1 MPRRTIPAPPRLH
14 DLHLPELADG
24 ASTTIHPYGSYEA
37 LAFTGDDLTGADL
50 SDIGFSDCSFTALNT
65 HELELTSARIAD
77 SQLSRLDIPTVA
89 AAYARFRNTV
99 LEHSRL
105 GVLQCI
111 EGTWD
116 AVHVRGA
123 KLGYLSLRG
132 ATVRDVLF
140 TDCVIGEL
148 DLTGARVERL
158 AFTDSEL
165 STLDVSGATLR
176 DVDLRRL
183 DLAEITGLSHLRGAT
198 IDHLQLQ
205 QLAPQLAAHL
215 GIDVE
220 D

>member
-1 MPRRTIPAPPRLH
+1 MPRRTTPTPPRLQ
-14 DLHLPELADG
+14 DILLPELDPG
-24 ASTTIHPYGSYEA
+24 AATVIHPHGTYEA
-37 LAFTGDDLTGADL
+37 LTFTGDDLTGVDL
-50 SDIGFSDCSFTALNT
+50 SDVGFSGCSFAELNV
-65 HELELTSARIAD
+65 HELELTGARISD
-77 SQLSRLDIPTVA
+77 SLLARLDIPTVA
-89 AAYARFRNTV
+89 AAYASFRNTA

-123 KLGYLSLRG
+123 KLGYVSLRG

-148 DLTGARVERL
+148 DLTGAQAERV
-158 AFTDSEL
+158 AFADSEL
-165 STLDVSGATLR
+165 GVLDVSGATLR
-176 DVDLRRL
+176 DVDLRGV
-183 DLAEITGLSHLRGAT
+183 DLPEITGLGHLRGAALN
-198 IDHLQLQ
+198 HLQLQ
-205 QLAPQLAAHL
+205 QLAPALAAHL